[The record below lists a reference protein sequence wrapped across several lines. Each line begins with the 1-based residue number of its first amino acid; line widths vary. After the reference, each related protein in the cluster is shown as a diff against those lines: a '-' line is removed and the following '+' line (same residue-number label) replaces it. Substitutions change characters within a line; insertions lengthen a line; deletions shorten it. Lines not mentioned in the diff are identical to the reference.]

1 MGVENQIESIGIA
14 VQSNGFALNL
24 KKLQSVEDLNEVEWI
39 LDQLSHVFGFENG
52 FLLERNRLGT
62 MPVKA
67 SAVFDNKSASSQ
79 KRQMGTGAFDFQTLS
94 NFVGVGGAK
103 SQPYILLNES
113 SEGDLTE
120 VNIQYSDDI
129 AQCRFDVILIPMLP
143 IWSIDYV
150 VGMHGKNV
158 DISYVMLGKI
168 HVVAREL
175 KKALARCLKKDFDAL
190 ADLSKREQEVLA
202 WTSQGKTSF
211 EIAGILELS
220 EHTIN
225 NYMANLINKLGA
237 TNRNHAVAIAI
248 HLGLI

>member
-1 MGVENQIESIGIA
+1 MGVENQTENENTGGPGS
-14 VQSNGFALNL
+14 GFALNL
-24 KKLQSVEDLNEVEWI
+24 KKMQSVADLNEIEWI

-67 SAVFDNKSASSQ
+67 SAVFDNKSVSAD
-79 KRQMGTGAFDFQTLS
+79 RRRTGDGGFEFQTLS
-94 NFVGVGGAK
+94 QYVGVGGAK
-103 SQPYILLNES
+103 SQPYILLKELAD
-113 SEGDLTE
+113 GDFTE
-120 VNIQYSDDI
+120 VNIQFTDDF

-158 DISYVMLGKI
+158 DMTFEMLGKI
-168 HVVAREL
+168 YVVVREL
-175 KKALARCLKKDFDAL
+175 KKALARCLKRDFDAL

-225 NYMANLINKLGA
+225 NYMANLINKLGS

>member
-1 MGVENQIESIGIA
+1 MGVENQIESIGTA
-14 VQSNGFALNL
+14 VKSTGFALNL

-39 LDQLSHVFGFENG
+39 LDQLSHVFGFENA

-67 SAVFDNKSASSQ
+67 SAVFDNKSALSQ
-79 KRQMGTGAFDFQTLS
+79 KRQLGTGAFDFQTLS
-94 NFVGVGGAK
+94 QFVGVGGAK

-113 SEGDLTE
+113 TDGDLTE
-120 VNIQYSDDI
+120 VNIQYSDDV

-158 DISYVMLGKI
+158 DMSFEILGKI

-175 KKALARCLKKDFDAL
+175 KKALARCLKRDFDAL